1 MDNKI
6 KLNDLQKKLGK
17 MNKKKKRKKYILF
30 VFLILFVFSIGYF
43 SIEIIRNLSDKKEII
58 DKEEEIRKIVDVEEI
73 EVEGEVINPPEEK
86 TGLYWEFINYSMID
100 VDINKLKQTN
110 NDTVGWVFVN
120 NTNINY
126 PIVKTTDNDFYLTH
140 QFDKTENSA
149 GWVFMDYRNNNNT
162 IDNRNTIIYGH
173 GLKNKT
179 IFGSLKNVLKSEWYN
194 NNENLVVKTVDENN
208 SYLWQVFSI
217 YTLVTNNDY
226 IRTDFLSDEDY
237 TNFLELIRSRSIKD
251 FGVLLTKDD
260 RVLTLSTCY
269 TEDTKLVLHAKL
281 IKKETR

>member
-120 NTNINY
+120 NTNI
-126 PIVKTTDNDFYLTH
+126 V
-140 QFDKTENSA
+140 
-149 GWVFMDYRNNNNT
+149 
-162 IDNRNTIIYGH
+162 
-173 GLKNKT
+173 
-179 IFGSLKNVLKSEWYN
+179 
-194 NNENLVVKTVDENN
+194 
-208 SYLWQVFSI
+208 
-217 YTLVTNNDY
+217 
-226 IRTDFLSDEDY
+226 
-237 TNFLELIRSRSIKD
+237 
-251 FGVLLTKDD
+251 
-260 RVLTLSTCY
+260 
-269 TEDTKLVLHAKL
+269 
-281 IKKETR
+281 